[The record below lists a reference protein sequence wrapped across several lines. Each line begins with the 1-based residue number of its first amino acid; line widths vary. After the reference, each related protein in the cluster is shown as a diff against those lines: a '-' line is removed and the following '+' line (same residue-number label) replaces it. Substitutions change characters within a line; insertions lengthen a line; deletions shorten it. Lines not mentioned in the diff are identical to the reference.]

1 MCAPFGDQTAP
12 PTPGRSGRESP
23 LATSWIQSSLRLRS
37 FITSKPTRVN
47 RTFEPSGETVGFST
61 PSSSNRSNGSSG
73 RSEALSWTGAAAQR
87 RRREI
92 SMEGTRPGLAARGR
106 GEAIHMPR
114 DMGAESWMVAKG
126 SSTVRRE
133 VRDVAPTS
141 TS

>member
-1 MCAPFGDQTAP
+1 MCAPLGDQTAP

-23 LATSWIQSSLRLRS
+23 LVTSWIQSSLRLRS

-61 PSSSNRSNGSSG
+61 PSSSNRSIGSSG
-73 RSEALSWTGAAAQR
+73 RSEAPPGRARPRRGGGWRSAWKERGLVWPREAAA
-87 RRREI
+87 
-92 SMEGTRPGLAARGR
+92 GR
-106 GEAIHMPR
+106 DHMPR

-133 VRDVAPTS
+133 VRDAAPTS